1 MLEIE
6 KYLNEII
13 LNRKLTYIKDNISVY
28 DFKFDNEVCLSVNN
42 KCYFSSDIDQYINH
56 NIVKINVILDKE
68 IRFTLDNSLTFFIGL
83 DEKSADTPEVFLLS
97 SKKFNIYLIYNNFNE
112 IFEF

>member
-28 DFKFDNEVCLSVNN
+28 DLKFDNEICLSVNN
-42 KCYFSSDIDQYINH
+42 KCYFSTDINRYINH
-56 NIVKINVILDKE
+56 NIVKIDVILDKE
-68 IRFTLDNSLTFFIGL
+68 IRFTLDNSLTFSIGL
-83 DEKSADTPEVFLLS
+83 DENSIDTPEAFLLCS
-97 SKKFNIYLIYNNFNE
+97 NKLNINLIYNNFNE
-112 IFEF
+112 IL